1 MDLNMNLWILYANCD
16 DKMTA
21 LIKMII
27 FTEDK
32 IMQPKKIFS
41 ENLLCEYS
49 TFLYSASAQKWR
61 KIVQYVQNFCINV
74 KFLNNRAFIS
84 AFKRQK
90 TVQYATSQY
99 YTFYHFLG
107 HCDYLCLIWNLH
119 CVYKTHTLAI
129 WHAISLRWRNA

>member
-27 FTEDK
+27 FTKDK

-49 TFLYSASAQKWR
+49 TFLCSASDQKIR
-61 KIVQYVQNFCINV
+61 KNCAIRKFCINV
-74 KFLNNRAFIS
+74 KVLNNRAFIS

-90 TVQYATSQY
+90 KQCNTRPPNIIL
-99 YTFYHFLG
+99 FIIF
-107 HCDYLCLIWNLH
+107 
-119 CVYKTHTLAI
+119 
-129 WHAISLRWRNA
+129 

>member
-49 TFLYSASAQKWR
+49 TFLSYSARTQK
-61 KIVQYVQNFCINV
+61 
-74 KFLNNRAFIS
+74 
-84 AFKRQK
+84 
-90 TVQYATSQY
+90 
-99 YTFYHFLG
+99 
-107 HCDYLCLIWNLH
+107 
-119 CVYKTHTLAI
+119 
-129 WHAISLRWRNA
+129 

>member
-49 TFLYSASAQKWR
+49 TFLYSASAQKNEE
-61 KIVQYVQNFCINV
+61 KLCNTE
-74 KFLNNRAFIS
+74 FLHKCEIL
-84 AFKRQK
+84 K
-90 TVQYATSQY
+90 
-99 YTFYHFLG
+99 
-107 HCDYLCLIWNLH
+107 
-119 CVYKTHTLAI
+119 
-129 WHAISLRWRNA
+129 